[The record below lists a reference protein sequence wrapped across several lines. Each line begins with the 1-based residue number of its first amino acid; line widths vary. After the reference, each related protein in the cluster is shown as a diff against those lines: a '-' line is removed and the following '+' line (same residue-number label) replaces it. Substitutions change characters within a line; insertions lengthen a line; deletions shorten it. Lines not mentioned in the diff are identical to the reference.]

1 MPGMDRTRL
10 LLFAS
15 VVAAALIFG
24 GVIGANAA
32 RSGLSPSTAVF
43 AAIAAASPTPS
54 SNEATTHESG
64 ESAAQEAA
72 ENNGTARP
80 GGPGGHPCGGPGH
93 SNETSAHETGES
105 AAVEASENAA
115 CPAGTTPA
123 TSPAATTN

>member
-1 MPGMDRTRL
+1 MDRTRL

-72 ENNGTARP
+72 ENNGTFHP
-80 GGPGGHPCGGPGH
+80 GGGPGGQ
-93 SNETSAHETGES
+93 SNES
-105 AAVEASENAA
+105 AAHEANESAA
-115 CPAGTTPA
+115 QE
-123 TSPAATTN
+123 AAEKT